1 MDEIASMLKLKPMG
15 ILRKTLTT
23 NGWKVNF
30 REYYYWRNWTRS
42 PLQTSSLQHY
52 FMNLNTQGDELQ
64 DLRAGRRTFAQRI
77 HGKATHCL
85 VCEARK

>member
-1 MDEIASMLKLKPMG
+1 MNEIASMLNLKPMG
-15 ILRKTLTT
+15 ILRKTITT
-23 NGWKVNF
+23 NGWKVISGTIIIGGIGPGAPPNQVLYNATLMDF
-30 REYYYWRNWTRS
+30 NIQS
-42 PLQTSSLQHY
+42 
-52 FMNLNTQGDELQ
+52 DELQ